1 MRKFIMTIAALIMAG
16 GIAFAASKV
25 ATFGVPNTA
34 GTAPMEVD
42 SDRVITTAT
51 DATVDF
57 NGAVNVDAAVT
68 VDSLTVD
75 GSLYTAPLVVDG
87 SIYLGRATLDPCA
100 TIGPG
105 TIFIN
110 NTTGAPCFCNNL
122 GVDLSLYNGTSAC
135 F

>member
-1 MRKFIMTIAALIMAG
+1 MRKFLLVLAMLVMAG
-16 GIAFAASKV
+16 SIAFAASKV
-25 ATFGVPNTA
+25 ATFGVPNSA
-34 GTAPMEVD
+34 GTAPLEVD
-42 SDRVITTAT
+42 SDRLISVAT
-51 DATVDF
+51 DATVDI
-57 NGAVNVDAAVT
+57 NGATNVDAAVT

-75 GSLYTAPLVVDG
+75 GTLYTAPLVVDG

-110 NTTGAPCFCNNL
+110 NTTGVPCFCNNL
-122 GVDLSLYNGTSAC
+122 GVDLSLYNGTTAC

>member
-1 MRKFIMTIAALIMAG
+1 MKRFIMLIAALIMAG
-16 GIAFAASKV
+16 GAAFAASKV
-25 ATFGVPNTA
+25 ATFGVPNSA
-34 GTAPMEVD
+34 GTAPLEVD
-42 SDRVITTAT
+42 ADRLISVAS
-51 DATVDF
+51 DATMDV

-68 VDSLTVD
+68 VDRLTVD
-75 GSLYTAPLVVDG
+75 GTLYTAPLVVDG